1 MEIIESTIDTSSKEY
16 KENFAHY
23 EKLAKDMKEKI
34 THAMKGGG
42 DEAVKLHKSR
52 KKMLARERIDA
63 LLDPETPFIEFN
75 TLAAY
80 DMYENKAPAAG
91 IVTGI
96 GIIHGREVVI
106 VANDATVT
114 GGTYYPITVKKHL
127 RAQEIAMENN
137 LPCIYLVDSGGAFLP
152 MQDEVFPD
160 REHFGRIFYNQ
171 AKMSS
176 LENPTNRSRSWDHVP
191 QEVHMFLRCLMKPSS

>member
-1 MEIIESTIDTSSKEY
+1 MEVIESTISTSSKEY

-34 THAMKGGG
+34 TTAMKGGG
-42 DEAVKLHKSR
+42 EDAVKLHKSR
-52 KKMLARERIDA
+52 KKMLARERIDV
-63 LLDPETPFIEFN
+63 LLDPDTPFMEFN
-75 TLAAY
+75 TLAGY
-80 DMYENKAPAAG
+80 DMYDNKAPAAG

-127 RAQEIAMENN
+127 RAQEIALENN
-137 LPCIYLVDSGGAFLP
+137 LPCIYLVDSGGAFRTYL
-152 MQDEVFPD
+152 
-160 REHFGRIFYNQ
+160 
-171 AKMSS
+171 
-176 LENPTNRSRSWDHVP
+176 L
-191 QEVHMFLRCLMKPSS
+191 